1 MWRTLGRSPGAEAEL
16 VSVRTDLI
24 RSTSRALILTIG
36 AFYLGCHLIASDMW
50 PMRIGMSPLL
60 PRSALCAILWGLAAV
75 AQPAATRG
83 PTEPTAEGT
92 PGHMDSAQDNDLAP
106 RSRLNPALALF
117 PAAHL
122 ALETHASTL
131 SIMWPLLAARFGLG
145 YGAVGALGLLFRGFV
160 ALPQLPFAAVSD
172 RHGSRWLGIA
182 GLAWMALGMSL
193 IGLAPRVWVLVALL
207 IVAPLG
213 SAAFH
218 PAGTA
223 YMSKALPRRRGTAV
237 ALFMIGGSL
246 GSSLGPVVGA
256 WLFERHGL
264 TASPWLVPLGLI
276 VAVGMLAWVPR
287 EPGAAGRPRG
297 VSEKPAPI
305 PAALWLLMAATV
317 MISWVEVA
325 LVQYLPLLLTGRGF
339 PLSTAGQ
346 VLFAYSALAA
356 AGNLA
361 GGALSDRMPRWQ
373 VMAMAQV
380 LAIPLYVGT
389 LLLGGHWALLMP
401 ATLGFVVAINYPV
414 SVAMGQELMPE
425 RMGMATALTMGI
437 SWVIGAVGATLT
449 GVLADRSG
457 MQTALLVNA
466 GLPLVG
472 VACLFA
478 VYRLGRR
485 TPVVQPA

>member
-1 MWRTLGRSPGAEAEL
+1 
-16 VSVRTDLI
+16 
-24 RSTSRALILTIG
+24 
-36 AFYLGCHLIASDMW
+36 
-50 PMRIGMSPLL
+50 
-60 PRSALCAILWGLAAV
+60 
-75 AQPAATRG
+75 
-83 PTEPTAEGT
+83 
-92 PGHMDSAQDNDLAP
+92 MDSARDNDLAP
-106 RSRLNPALALF
+106 RARLNPALALF
-117 PAAHL
+117 PFAHM

-131 SIMWPLLAARFGLG
+131 AIMWPLLASRFGLG

-160 ALPQLPFAAVSD
+160 ALPQLPFATLSD

-193 IGLAPRVWVLVALL
+193 IGLAPSLWVLVALL
-207 IVAPLG
+207 VVAPLG

-223 YMSKALPRRRGTAV
+223 YMSNALPRRRGTAV

-246 GSSLGPVVGA
+246 GSSLGPIVGA

-264 TASPWLVPLGLI
+264 AASPWLVPLGLI
-276 VAVGMLAWVPR
+276 VAVGMLLAIPR
-287 EPGAAGRPRG
+287 DTSAASRG
-297 VSEKPAPI
+297 QGQRQPEAPI
-305 PAALWLLMAATV
+305 PPALWLLMAATV

-389 LLLGGHWALLMP
+389 LLLGGGWALLMP
-401 ATLGFVVAINYPV
+401 AALGFVVAINYPV
-414 SVAMGQELMPE
+414 SVAMGQELMPK

-449 GVLADRSG
+449 GVLADRIG
-457 MQTALLVNA
+457 MQAALLINA
-466 GLPLVG
+466 GLPTIG
-472 VACLFA
+472 IACLFA
-478 VYRLGRR
+478 VYRLGGRS
-485 TPVVQPA
+485 PAAQPA